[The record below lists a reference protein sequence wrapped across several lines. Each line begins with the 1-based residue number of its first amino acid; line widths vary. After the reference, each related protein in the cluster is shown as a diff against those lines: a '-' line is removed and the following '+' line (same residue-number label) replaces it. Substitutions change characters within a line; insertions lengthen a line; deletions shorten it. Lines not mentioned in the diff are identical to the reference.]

1 MPSYLAIRRY
11 YLLYDKLC
19 SSRFPSFQELRDW
32 FRENDCDISTRT
44 LQRDLMRMRYDYGIE
59 IAYNKTENGYFID
72 NELSVKPD
80 VFLRFLEVIATAEMF
95 TESLRKSSDILRH
108 IHFDAKGGMRG
119 IELLPKILK
128 AIQESRQIHFIHFN
142 FFTGKERKYSL
153 QPYFIKEYLNRW
165 YVIGKPYP
173 FNDFLTFGIDR
184 IHSLEISKDGF
195 ERGDEKPEEI
205 FDHVIGIIWNPY
217 HVETIR
223 FSYDKPYDNYVRTLP
238 LHSSQRIVGEDEEQ
252 TTFEIDVVSNHEL
265 IQRFLMIAAECEV
278 LAPDH
283 LRRKIRKSLKTGI
296 KRYK

>member
-1 MPSYLAIRRY
+1 M
-11 YLLYDKLC
+11 
-19 SSRFPSFQELRDW
+19 
-32 FRENDCDISTRT
+32 ENDCDISTRT

-59 IAYNKTENGYFID
+59 IAYNKTENGYYID
-72 NELSVKPD
+72 NELSIKPD

-95 TESLRKSSDILRH
+95 TESLRNSSDILRH
-108 IHFDAKGGMRG
+108 IHFDSKGGMRG
-119 IELLPKILK
+119 IEHLPEILK
-128 AIQESRQIHFIHFN
+128 AIQENRQIHFTHFN
-142 FFTGKERKYSL
+142 FFTGKEREYSL

-184 IHSLEISKDGF
+184 IHSLVISRDIF

-217 HVETIR
+217 HIETIR

-238 LHSSQRIVGEDEEQ
+238 LHSSQRIVAEDDEQ
-252 TTFEIDVVSNHEL
+252 TTFEIEVVINHEL
-265 IQRFLMIAAECEV
+265 IQRFLMVAPECEV
-278 LAPDH
+278 LTPEN
-283 LRRKIRKSLKTGI
+283 LRRTIRKSLKASI